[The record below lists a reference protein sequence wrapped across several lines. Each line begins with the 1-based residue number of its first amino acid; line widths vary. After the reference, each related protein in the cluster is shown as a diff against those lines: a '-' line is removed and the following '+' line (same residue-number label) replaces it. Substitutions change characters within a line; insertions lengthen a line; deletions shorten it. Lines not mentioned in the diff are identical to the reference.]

1 MLTSIFKGKSYGQV
15 ISSSALVIKSA
26 QLANYCAH
34 ANNPS
39 VLTYEGVNLATVL
52 KTDESKN
59 QHEKF
64 KSPYRNYLFAH
75 KCVGFSLH

>member
-1 MLTSIFKGKSYGQV
+1 MLTGIFKGKSYGQV

-39 VLTYEGVNLATVL
+39 VLTYEGENLATVL
-52 KTDESKN
+52 PS
-59 QHEKF
+59 
-64 KSPYRNYLFAH
+64 
-75 KCVGFSLH
+75 